1 MTNQAFKQN
10 EIEKMSRMSYLIPLG
25 AIGSRAGALRST
37 YKGEIVCPFSYKQQQ
52 NGRYIVSYTYSPIYM
67 KIKRERVRRSFWC
80 NHEQIKD
87 IKR

>member
-1 MTNQAFKQN
+1 
-10 EIEKMSRMSYLIPLG
+10 MSRMSYLIPLG

-37 YKGEIVCPFSYKQQQ
+37 YKGEIVSVHFHINNNKTE
-52 NGRYIVSYTYSPIYM
+52 GIPIYI
-67 KIKRERVRRSFWC
+67 KIKGERVRRSFWY